1 MIFWNFGNF
10 ENVIFPF
17 GYFIFPVIFVLTFFK
32 FVFSLQRVELPG
44 IEERSFCIEG
54 RYLKFSKCYFFNNGY
69 ALIISNTRSDFS
81 RVQRCSFARSSF
93 NSKFSIWF

>member
-17 GYFIFPVIFVLTFFK
+17 GYFIFRVIFVLTFFK

-54 RYLKFSKCYFFNNGY
+54 RYLKFSKYYF
-69 ALIISNTRSDFS
+69 
-81 RVQRCSFARSSF
+81 SSQ
-93 NSKFSIWF
+93 